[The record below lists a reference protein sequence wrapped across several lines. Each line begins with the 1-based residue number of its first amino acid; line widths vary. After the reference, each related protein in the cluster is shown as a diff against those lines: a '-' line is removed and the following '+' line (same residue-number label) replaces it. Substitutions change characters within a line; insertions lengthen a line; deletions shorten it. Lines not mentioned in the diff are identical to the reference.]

1 MYFHYVRRVLVSLKW
16 ALKCSMTIG
25 RYNNSMRCKEG
36 LNLYVH
42 FTLDKKT
49 FREKSCKYKFST

>member
-1 MYFHYVRRVLVSLKW
+1 MYFHYVHKALVSLKCT
-16 ALKCSMTIG
+16 LKCSMTIG
-25 RYNNSMRCKEG
+25 QYKNSMRCKEG

-42 FTLDKKT
+42 FTLDKKR